1 MVVISED
8 NVIQIKL
15 KMVIWIVG
23 IIVIVFSTLFGWQ
36 EIQINNLKK
45 NVAELEKEDIKE
57 NTTKIYWIKTEDIPK
72 VFSAI
77 SVHQSQLNML
87 NLKVFQKENNVDLGF
102 GSTNKRPDLPLREN
116 N

>member
-1 MVVISED
+1 MTIISED

-36 EIQINNLKK
+36 EIQINNLK
-45 NVAELEKEDIKE
+45 NDVSEIEKIKIKE

-72 VFSAI
+72 VFSVM

-87 NLKVFQKENNVDLGF
+87 NRKVFNVENNVDIGF
-102 GSTNKRPDLPLREN
+102 GSTNNIPDLPQRDN
-116 N
+116 